1 LNSSKVNFLIFD
13 FLKKKLKMQKK
24 KTNQRKYIKNLF
36 FGFFLLFFCYSLAF
50 LKKNKNKNI
59 KNQVM
64 TMIKKKKEKKK
75 QLE

>member
-1 LNSSKVNFLIFD
+1 
-13 FLKKKLKMQKK
+13 MQKK
-24 KTNQRKYIKNLF
+24 KKQINANTSKIYFLD
-36 FGFFLLFFCYSLAF
+36 FFLLFFCYSLAF

>member
-1 LNSSKVNFLIFD
+1 MNSSKVNFLIFD

-50 LKKNKNKNI
+50 FKKNKNKNI